1 MSAALELFLQDPLA
15 PFRFRFMLEALGVGV
30 LVGVVCALLSCY
42 LVLKG
47 WSLMG
52 DAISHAMLPGIVL
65 AYVIGLPLAV
75 GAFAAGLFCAGATG
89 FIKSHSR
96 IKEDAVLGIV
106 FTGLFGLGLVL
117 FTKVKTDVHLNHIL
131 FGSLLGIPQ
140 SLIIQTA
147 IIGSL
152 TLGAVLLLRKDLLL
166 YCFDPSH
173 ARTIGLNTTRLYY
186 TLLSL
191 VAMAI
196 VVSLQAVGI
205 ILVIAM
211 LITPGCIGFLL
222 THRFTHMLW
231 IAVLSA
237 VLSCVLGVYVSF
249 FINGAT
255 GACIVLVLA
264 LGFVLTMIFAPKNGL
279 LARQLMSHRV
289 ATASSDP
296 VGPAFHSQS
305 EAGDPPSGERA
316 KRRLL
321 PMFSAVSSRGTD
333 DR

>member
-1 MSAALELFLQDPLA
+1 MNAAIELFLQDPFA
-15 PFRFRFMLEALGVGV
+15 PFRYRFMLEALGVGI

-65 AYVIGLPLAV
+65 AYIVGLPLSV
-75 GAFAAGLFCAGATG
+75 GAFAAGLFCAVATG
-89 FIKSHSR
+89 FIKSNSR
-96 IKEDAVLGIV
+96 IKEDTVMGIV

-117 FTKVKTDVHLNHIL
+117 FTKVKTDIHLNHIL

-140 SLIIQTA
+140 ALIIQTA
-147 IIGSL
+147 IIGGL
-152 TLGAVLLLRKDLLL
+152 TLAAILLLRKDLLL
-166 YCFDPSH
+166 FCFDANH
-173 ARTIGLNTTRLYY
+173 ARSIGLNTTRLYY

-191 VAMAI
+191 VALAI

-222 THRFTHMLW
+222 TPRFTHMLW
-231 IAVLSA
+231 IAAGSA
-237 VLSCVLGVYVSF
+237 AIASILGVYVSF

-255 GACIVLVLA
+255 GACIVLVLTLLFLA
-264 LGFVLTMIFAPKNGL
+264 AMIFAPKNGL
-279 LARQLMSHRV
+279 LARRLVR
-289 ATASSDP
+289 
-296 VGPAFHSQS
+296 
-305 EAGDPPSGERA
+305 
-316 KRRLL
+316 RRLKL
-321 PMFSAVSSRGTD
+321 ATPGA
-333 DR
+333 